1 MMDVESCQRSVG
13 TRMVL
18 NDDWLPKQRT
28 ELVADDSA
36 DRVTGAAGAEDRH
49 NRDRSR
55 WVIFGVKRR
64 AKQSDCGGYE
74 NESKSFHGLASRI
87 IAAAVSSSPFTVH
100 RSANW
105 TSFMLPQHAH
115 SDVRRNADARDRLT
129 DAFLF

>member
-1 MMDVESCQRSVG
+1 
-13 TRMVL
+13 MVL

-36 DRVTGAAGAEDRH
+36 DRVAGAAGAEDRH

-87 IAAAVSSSPFTVH
+87 IAAAVS
-100 RSANW
+100 NW
-105 TSFMLPQHAH
+105 TSFIPPQHAH